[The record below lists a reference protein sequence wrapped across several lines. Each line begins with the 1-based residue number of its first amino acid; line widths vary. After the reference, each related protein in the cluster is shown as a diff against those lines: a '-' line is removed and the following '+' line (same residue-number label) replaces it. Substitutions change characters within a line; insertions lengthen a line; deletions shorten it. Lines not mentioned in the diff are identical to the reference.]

1 MHTKESYANPILE
14 GSITKQ
20 ILLFFFPIVFG
31 TFFQQLYNTADM
43 IIVGRF
49 VGTDALASV
58 GGSAAQIINLVIGFF
73 TGLSAG
79 SGVIIAQA
87 YGAGDKKRLS
97 DNIHT
102 AYAYAIVGGILFT
115 IVGIFSA
122 APSLIAMHNPTEL
135 MTDSALYLR
144 IYYGGILF
152 VLIFNIGSA
161 ILRALG
167 DSRRPLYAL
176 IVCCFL
182 NIFLDIVFVVLFH
195 LGIAGAALATVLSQ
209 LVSAVLVTVFLMR
222 TPQAPL
228 VLSRIRCHRRCLSAQ
243 LYVGIPDGFQ
253 TVMYSFANLI
263 IQASINGYGT
273 SAVAAW
279 ASEAK
284 IEAFFWMVSGAYCVA
299 ATTFTGQNY
308 GAGKYERIQKGTRI
322 CLLLHQGTCVMISL
336 VFFIFA
342 RPLIMI
348 FTSDPEVIRLGIQV
362 LHLITPFYAVFSF
375 VEILSS
381 VLRGMNDV
389 IIPMLLT
396 LFGVCILRIIWTLGI
411 VPLHPG
417 IPMLC
422 ANYPITWITT
432 SLLFIGYY
440 LYRKRHGL
448 YASASSNT

>member
-1 MHTKESYANPILE
+1 MKTNTTTANPILE
-14 GSITKQ
+14 GPITKQ
-20 ILLFFFPIVFG
+20 ILFFFFPILFG

-58 GGSAAQIINLVIGFF
+58 GGSAAQIINLAIGFF

-87 YGAGDKKRLS
+87 YGAGDKKRLA

-102 AYAYAIVGGILFT
+102 AYAYALIGGLLFM
-115 IVGIFSA
+115 IAGLLSA
-122 APSLIAMHNPTEL
+122 GPSLLAMHNPAEL
-135 MTDSALYLR
+135 MADSVLYLR
-144 IYYGGILF
+144 IYYSGIVF
-152 VLIFNIGSA
+152 VLLFNIGSA

-167 DSRRPLYAL
+167 DARRPLYAL
-176 IVCCFL
+176 IICCFL
-182 NIFLDIVFVVLFH
+182 NIILDVVFVVFLHF
-195 LGIAGAALATVLSQ
+195 GIAGAALATVLSQ
-209 LVSAVLVTVFLMR
+209 AVSAGLVTFYLIRNV
-222 TPQAPL
+222 QSPL
-228 VLSRIRCHRRCLSAQ
+228 HLNCIRCHKSCLGAQ

-263 IQASINGYGT
+263 IQAAINSYGT
-273 SAVAAW
+273 GAVAAW
-279 ASEAK
+279 AAEAK

-308 GAGKYERIQKGTRI
+308 GAGKYDRIQKGTRI
-322 CLLLHQGTCVMISL
+322 CLLLHQGTCVVISL
-336 VFFIFA
+336 LFFVFA
-342 RPLIMI
+342 APLLGI
-348 FTSDPEVIRLGIQV
+348 FTDDPEVVRLGIRI
-362 LHLITPFYAVFSF
+362 LHLVTPFYAVFSF

-389 IIPMLLT
+389 IIPMILT

-411 VPLHPG
+411 VPQHPG

-432 SLLFIGYY
+432 SILFIIYY
-440 LYRKRHGL
+440 LYRKTHGL
-448 YASASSNT
+448 YPKL

>member
-1 MHTKESYANPILE
+1 MQAKESCANPILE
-14 GSITKQ
+14 GPITRQ
-20 ILLFFFPIVFG
+20 ILYFFFPILFG

-79 SGVIIAQA
+79 SGVIIAQS

-102 AYAYAIVGGILFT
+102 AYAYAVIGGLMFTVVGLL
-115 IVGIFSA
+115 SA
-122 APSLIAMHNPTEL
+122 APSLTAMHNPAEL
-135 MTDSALYLR
+135 MHDSVLYLR
-144 IYYGGILF
+144 IYYSGIVF
-152 VLIFNIGSA
+152 VLVFNVGSA

-176 IVCCFL
+176 IICCFL
-182 NIFLDIVFVVLFH
+182 NILLDVVFVVLLP

-209 LVSAVLVTVFLMR
+209 LVSAVLVTVFLMH

-228 VLSRIRCHRRCLSAQ
+228 ILSRIRCHKRCLSAQ

-263 IQASINGYGT
+263 IQSAINGYGT
-273 SAVAAW
+273 NAVAAW
-279 ASEAK
+279 AAEAK

-308 GAGKYERIQKGTRI
+308 GAGKYDRIQKGTRI
-322 CLLLHQGTCVMISL
+322 CLLLYQGTCVMISL
-336 VFFIFA
+336 FFFIFA
-342 RPLIMI
+342 RPLLMI
-348 FTSDPEVIRLGIQV
+348 FTSDPKVIRIGIQV
-362 LHLITPFYAVFSF
+362 LHLVTPFYAVFSF

-389 IIPMLLT
+389 ILPMLLT

-432 SLLFIGYY
+432 SILFIVYY
-440 LYRKRHGL
+440 FYRKQHGL
-448 YASASSNT
+448 YTGRTIR